1 MSEHGRPQAARPQA
15 EEPAHDVLA
24 AEAFAVPARD
34 PSLKHEPV
42 VLPDDPSGISEPH
55 DILAAE
61 EFAMPAGRPGGDN
74 GSFARSARRKGPF
87 VAAIALAVVMA
98 LRRLRSRAR

>member
-1 MSEHGRPQAARPQA
+1 MSEHGRPQA

-34 PSLKHEPV
+34 PSLTHEPV
-42 VLPDDPSGISEPH
+42 VLPEDPSGISEPH

-61 EFAMPAGRPGGDN
+61 EFAMPAGRPGGDSS
-74 GSFARSARRKGPF
+74 SFARRARRKGPLVIGLAF
-87 VAAIALAVVMA
+87 AVVIA
-98 LRRLRSRAR
+98 VRARRRRRSRAQ

>member
-1 MSEHGRPQAARPQA
+1 M
-15 EEPAHDVLA
+15 LA

-42 VLPDDPSGISEPH
+42 VLPDDPTGISEPH

-61 EFAMPAGRPGGDN
+61 EFAMPAARPVGD
-74 GSFARSARRKGPF
+74 GSSFARRARRKGPL

-98 LRRLRSRAR
+98 VRRRRSRAR

>member
-1 MSEHGRPQAARPQA
+1 MSEHGRPQADQ
-15 EEPAHDVLA
+15 PAHDVLA

-61 EFAMPAGRPGGDN
+61 EFAMPAGRPSGDS
-74 GSFARSARRKGPF
+74 SFARRARRKGPF

-98 LRRLRSRAR
+98 VRRLRSRAR